1 MRLIDQIGKLFQTA
15 PRHQRTSR
23 SSGRVATTIRARFP
37 GSSFSC
43 ERAGNVSADGF
54 CFEHD
59 GALPVGSRVRVLIE
73 LPGTNNWIRAT
84 GEVLG
89 SVAWGEMVG
98 NRGRFV
104 HIDSDDRELLTQW
117 LGRHIGR
124 RRAA

>member
-1 MRLIDQIGKLFQTA
+1 MRFIDRIGKLFQPA
-15 PRHQRTSR
+15 QRHQRPARSR
-23 SSGRVATTIRARFP
+23 RRIATTIRARFP
-37 GSSFSC
+37 GSSFSR

-59 GALPVGSRVRVLIE
+59 SELPVGSRVRVLIE
-73 LPGTNNWIRAT
+73 LHGTDNWIRAT

-89 SVAWGEMVG
+89 PVAWGERVG

-104 HIDSDDRELLTQW
+104 HIDSDDRELLSQW
-117 LGRHIGR
+117 LGRHVGQ